1 MLRLSR
7 RAALGAAA
15 AAWALPAA
23 AQDFPARPLRL
34 MVPFP
39 PGGGTDVLARV
50 MAARFGEWLGQSV
63 VVENRGGAGGAI
75 GTLAV
80 ARAPGDAHLLLF
92 TSSPPIVV
100 LPASPQPPGYD
111 PERELTPIA
120 TLARQA
126 ILFVV
131 RTESPHRDLAS
142 LLRAAGGQGL
152 SYGSPGVGT
161 DPHLAAEVLRQASGA
176 QFVHVPYRGGGPAM
190 TAVLSGEVEF
200 NPALTGVAK
209 PLIAQGRLRAL
220 AVTSPQRLADFPDV
234 PTTTELGMPEVDLV
248 PWWAL
253 FGPPGLPSAAVQRLS
268 AEARR
273 LSQDPEWLRRLES
286 LAIEPFYLDGAAT
299 GAAITAQ
306 LAGWRQRLPN
316 IPLS

>member
-1 MLRLSR
+1 MHRFTR
-7 RAALGAAA
+7 RAALALGGAALA
-15 AAWALPAA
+15 MPAG
-23 AQDFPARPLRL
+23 AQEFPSRPLRL
-34 MVPFP
+34 IVPFP

-50 MAARFGEWLGQSV
+50 IGARFGEWLGQSV

-75 GTLAV
+75 GTQAV
-80 ARAPGDAHLLLF
+80 VRSPGDSHLLLF
-92 TSSPPIVV
+92 TSNPPIVV

-111 PERELTPIA
+111 PEREITPIA

-131 RTESPHRDLAS
+131 RAESPHRDLAS
-142 LLRAAGGQGL
+142 LIRAAGGQGL
-152 SYGSPGVGT
+152 SYSTPGVGT
-161 DPHLAAEVLRQASGA
+161 DPHLAAEVLRQTTGA
-176 QFVHVPYRGGGPAM
+176 NFVHVPYRGGGPAM
-190 TAVLSGEVEF
+190 TAVLAGEVEF

-220 AVTSPQRLADFPDV
+220 AVTAPQRLADFPDV
-234 PTTTELGMPEVDLV
+234 PTTAELGMPQVDLV

-253 FGPPGLPSAAVQRLS
+253 FAPPGVPAPVVQRLS

-273 LSQDPEWLRRLES
+273 LSQDAEWLRRLET

-299 GAAITAQ
+299 AAAISAQ
-306 LAGWRQRLPN
+306 LAGWRQRLPQIN
-316 IPLS
+316 LS

>member
-1 MLRLSR
+1 MLRLTR
-7 RAALGAAA
+7 RATLGAALASLA
-15 AAWALPAA
+15 APAV
-23 AQDFPARPLRL
+23 AQEFPARPLRL
-34 MVPFP
+34 LVPFP

-75 GTLAV
+75 GTQAV
-80 ARAPGDAHLLLF
+80 ARSPGDAHLLLF
-92 TSSPPIVV
+92 TSSPPVVV

-111 PERELTPIA
+111 PERELTPVA

-131 RTESPHRDLAS
+131 RAESPHRDLAS
-142 LLRAAGGQGL
+142 LIRAAGGAGL
-152 SYGSPGVGT
+152 SYGTPGVGT
-161 DPHLAAEVLRQASGA
+161 DPHLAAEVLRQTTGA
-176 QFVHVPYRGGGPAM
+176 NFVHVPYRGGGPAM
-190 TAVLSGEVEF
+190 TAVLAGEVEF

-234 PTTTELGMPEVDLV
+234 PTTAELGMPEVDLV

-253 FGPPGLPSAAVQRLS
+253 FAPPGIPAAVAQRLS

-273 LSQDPEWLRRLES
+273 LSQDPEWLRRLAS

-299 GAAITAQ
+299 AAAISAQ
-306 LAGWRQRLPN
+306 LAGWRQRLPRIN
-316 IPLS
+316 LS